1 MHIHIAGICGT
12 FMAGVAQLA
21 RELGHRVSGSDANVY
36 PPMSDFLQAAGI
48 PIRHGWDPA
57 HLADRPDLVVIGNA
71 LSRGNPLVEAVL
83 DAHIPY
89 TSGPAWLAQEVLQ
102 TRHVLAVAGTHGKTT
117 TSSMLAHL
125 LEAGGLSP
133 GFLIGGIPGNFGVPA
148 RRGQGRYFVI
158 EADEYDS
165 AFFDKRSKFVHYR
178 PDTLV
183 INNLEF
189 DHADIFPDLTTIQ
202 TQFHHLVRTVP
213 SRGRI
218 LWNADEAH
226 IPPVLARGLWSE
238 SQRFGTAEDAD
249 WRLLEQGEPAQRSLR
264 IPEAT
269 VSGSRTLTLPD
280 AAPGRHNALNAIAA
294 IAAASHAGV
303 PPDVAC
309 AALARFRNTRRRL
322 EVVGEAGGVTIID
335 DFAHHPTAIAATL
348 AALRERVGAA
358 PIIAVLEPRSNTM
371 RMGVHK
377 DSLGPSLTVADEV
390 LLLMPPGLDWDT
402 TALEAALAG
411 RGALCS
417 NLDLLLDALLERCRP
432 GAHVI
437 IMSNGDFGGIHQRL
451 LQRLSARGGDVS

>member
-21 RELGHRVSGSDANVY
+21 RELGHRVSGSDSNVY
-36 PPMSDFLQAAGI
+36 PPMSDFLEAAGI
-48 PIRHGWDPA
+48 PIRQGWDPA
-57 HLADRPDLVVIGNA
+57 HLVDRPDLVVIGNA

-125 LEAGGLSP
+125 LDAGGLSP

-148 RRGQGRYFVI
+148 RLGQGRYFVI

-189 DHADIFPDLTTIQ
+189 DHADIFPDLAAIQ

-213 SRGRI
+213 SSGRI
-218 LWNADEAH
+218 LWNADEAN

-238 SQRFGTAEDAD
+238 SQRFGASEDSD
-249 WRLLEQGEPAQRSLR
+249 WRLLEQGEPPRRSLR
-264 IPEAT
+264 IPGSSS
-269 VSGSRTLTLPD
+269 SGGSMNTLPD

-294 IAAASHAGV
+294 IAAASHVGV
-303 PPDVAC
+303 HPEEAC
-309 AALARFRNTRRRL
+309 VALARFRNTKRRL
-322 EVVGEAGGVTIID
+322 ELVGEVEGVTVHD
-335 DFAHHPTAIAATL
+335 DFAHHPTAIAATI

-377 DSLGPSLTVADEV
+377 DALGPSLAAADHV
-390 LLLMPPGLDWDT
+390 LILMPPGLDWDA
-402 TALEAALAG
+402 TALEEALAG
-411 RGALCS
+411 RGGLCT
-417 NLDLLLDALLERCRP
+417 NLDELLDALVERCRP
-432 GAHVI
+432 GSHVLA
-437 IMSNGDFGGIHQRL
+437 MSNGDFGGLHQRL
-451 LQRLSARGGDVS
+451 MHRLSARNDLVS